1 MATED
6 KLREYLKRATV
17 DLTEARRR
25 LGELEQERHEPIAI
39 IGMSCRYPGAP
50 TVEDYWSLLSEGR
63 SGVVEVPAARWNIDD
78 YYTSDRRVAGGVY
91 TRHGA
96 FLPDIAGWDA
106 EFFGFPPAEAL
117 RMDPQQRLLMELVC
131 EGLDNAG
138 TPAQRLAGSRTG
150 VLVGLM
156 DTAQYGRLQVER
168 YGNAVLADPYFG
180 QGATAS
186 VVAGRLAYQFDLRG
200 PAVTLD
206 TACSSSLVAV
216 HLAAQALRRGECDL
230 ALAAGAF
237 LIMHPDTY
245 VQGCAT
251 SQLSPDGRCKTFDS
265 AADGYVMGEGGGLVV
280 LERLS
285 DAIAN
290 NRRIRAV
297 LRGSAINQDGRSNGL
312 TAPSRSAQVDVIR
325 RALADARV
333 APEQVDYVE
342 AHGSGTQLGD
352 AIELSALHDVFG
364 RRDGQPLQVGAVKT
378 NIGHT
383 QSAAGVAGLIKTVL
397 LLENRLAPGNL
408 NTSSP
413 AEAIPADGSV
423 QPVLAPTELA
433 AERPIAGVSGFGWS
447 GTNGHLVLQ
456 AAENVPAENVPAEN
470 TLAETAGSATEQ
482 AYLLPVSA
490 GSGPA
495 LAEQLTVLGQWLAD
509 RPELPLADVAHTLAA
524 GRSAYEHRRALSC
537 ASTADAARQLT
548 EAARQGAGTAPAT
561 ARPRVAFLLPGV
573 GDQYAGLGR
582 ELYQAEPVYAAA
594 IDECIALAEQHCG
607 LDLRPLFFPAE
618 QPTAAG
624 DFAALIGR
632 ATADDQANEEDP
644 LEQAEFSHPFQFA
657 VEYALA
663 KLLAHRGIR
672 PDLFVGYSLGE
683 YVAACLAGV
692 FSLSDAL
699 QLVIERARIIA
710 AVPAGRMLAV
720 AADAERVTAAIAAS
734 DAEVDI
740 AALNGPAMTVVSGLA
755 GEIDALA
762 AALGRDGIACRP
774 LRTAHAF
781 HSSLLEPA
789 RDKLAALLAG
799 VPRTAPRLPIV
810 SNRT

>member
-25 LGELEQERHEPIAI
+25 LGELEDERHEPVAI
-39 IGMSCRYPGAP
+39 IGMSCRFPGAP
-50 TVEDYWSLLSEGR
+50 SVEDYWSLLSEGR

-78 YYTSDRRVAGGVY
+78 YYTPDRRVPGGVY

-106 EFFGFPPAEAL
+106 EFFGFPPGEAL

-131 EGLDNAG
+131 EGLDDAG

-168 YGNAVLADPYFG
+168 YGNSVLADPYFG

-200 PAVTLD
+200 PAITLD

-216 HLAAQALRRGECDL
+216 HLAASALRRGECEL
-230 ALAAGAF
+230 AVAAGAF

-265 AADGYVMGEGGGLVV
+265 SADGYVMGEGGGLVV

-297 LRGSAINQDGRSNGL
+297 LRGSAVNQDGRSNGL
-312 TAPSRSAQVDVIR
+312 TAPSRSAQVEVIR
-325 RALADARV
+325 RALADARIDPDEV
-333 APEQVDYVE
+333 GYVE

-364 RRDGQPLQVGAVKT
+364 RRPADRPLQVGAVKT

-397 LLENRLAPGNL
+397 QLEHGVLAGNL
-408 NTSSP
+408 NTTEP
-413 AEAIPADGSV
+413 ASAVPADGTV
-423 QPVLAPTELA
+423 RPVLASAPLTS
-433 AERPIAGVSGFGWS
+433 PIAGVSGFGWS

-456 AAENVPAENVPAEN
+456 AAEDCVA
-470 TLAETAGSATEQ
+470 ATEDSTSTDSTSEFV
-482 AYLLPVSA
+482 LPVSA
-490 GSGPA
+490 ASAPA
-495 LAEQLTVLGQWLAD
+495 LAAALDRLAGWLGE
-509 RPELPLADVAHTLAA
+509 RPELPLADVAHTLSL
-524 GRSAYEHRRALSC
+524 GRSAHEYRRALVC
-537 ASTADAARQLT
+537 TSTADAARQLAG
-548 EAARQGAGTAPAT
+548 AAGGTPSRAT
-561 ARPRVAFLLPGV
+561 ARPKVAFLLPGV

-582 ELYQAEPVYAAA
+582 ELYRTEPVYAAA
-594 IDECIALAEQHCG
+594 IDECVAAAEQHG
-607 LDLRPLFFPAE
+607 LDLRPLLFPAD
-618 QPTAAG
+618 QPSDTG
-624 DFAALIGR
+624 SFAALIGR
-632 ATADDQANEEDP
+632 AD
-644 LEQAEFSHPFQFA
+644 FA
-657 VEYALA
+657 R
-663 KLLAHRGIR
+663 HRRGRPAGAGRVQPPVPVRGRVRAGPAAGAPRRPAGCAGRLQPGRVRGGLPGRRVQPVRRAVPGRRAGPDHHQRAGR
-672 PDLFVGYSLGE
+672 PD
-683 YVAACLAGV
+683 AGGGRRRRRGGRG
-692 FSLSDAL
+692 DRRCRGGHRRD
-699 QLVIERARIIA
+699 QRPGHDRGQR
-710 AVPAGRMLAV
+710 AGR
-720 AADAERVTAAIAAS
+720 
-734 DAEVDI
+734 
-740 AALNGPAMTVVSGLA
+740 
-755 GEIDALA
+755 
-762 AALGRDGIACRP
+762 
-774 LRTAHAF
+774 
-781 HSSLLEPA
+781 
-789 RDKLAALLAG
+789 
-799 VPRTAPRLPIV
+799 
-810 SNRT
+810 